1 MKKKS
6 SPRRDSETLE
16 ASSRAILSDDAKQK
30 VADLVTKDD
39 VTEPLF
45 SVPTLEQIGK
55 LAARGRYVD
64 DSGSLAGCCSGRKL
78 GNERANFVRH
88 ANMAGV
94 ALCGCKLQ
102 GSLPEGRLVSVR
114 VRLQELLEDVRF
126 HGASR
131 VPDDGARN
139 VKKRASQPCLCGSFG
154 SAYCSEVQMSKGKA
168 GGGRGS
174 HGKDVYVQ
182 PHPDGWQVKKAGNE
196 RASAVTATKKAAEQ
210 IGRDA
215 ARKEHSELVIKG
227 EDGRIQ
233 QKDSH
238 GHDPRRS
245 KG

>member
-64 DSGSLAGCCSGRKL
+64 DSRSLAGCCSGRKL

-126 HGASR
+126 HGASQSPR
-131 VPDDGARN
+131 RW
-139 VKKRASQPCLCGSFG
+139 RAERQEKSQPALPLRVVRLSLLFGGSDVEGQSRWRARFSRQGCLRSAPPRRMAGEEGRERACERGNPPSG
-154 SAYCSEVQMSKGKA
+154 SARPCCPDEAAVPASFSRARMKSANLVA
-168 GGGRGS
+168 TVS
-174 HGKDVYVQ
+174 HPG
-182 PHPDGWQVKKAGNE
+182 
-196 RASAVTATKKAAEQ
+196 
-210 IGRDA
+210 
-215 ARKEHSELVIKG
+215 
-227 EDGRIQ
+227 
-233 QKDSH
+233 
-238 GHDPRRS
+238 
-245 KG
+245 